1 MKFRLTATE
10 HFLNQAANLP
20 IEVYKQLQKQL
31 ELLSNNPRHPSL
43 QTHEIYNTRGDYG
56 GKIFEAEKHS
66 RFSLV
71 ETYINNKY
79 RFTWEYSLEKRE
91 IILRNADNHN
101 DCLSSP

>member
-10 HFLNQAANLP
+10 HFLNQASNLP

-43 QTHEIYNTRGDYG
+43 QTHEIYNARGDYG
-56 GKIFEAEKHS
+56 EKIFEA
-66 RFSLV
+66 
-71 ETYINNKY
+71 YINNKY
-79 RFTWEYSLEKRE
+79 RFTWEYSLEKGE
-91 IILRNADNHN
+91 IILRNVDNHD